1 MGSKRVAAIDIG
13 TVTCRLLVAE
23 VCDGALRELARCCE
37 IVNLGI
43 GVDKTGLLRSDAID
57 RAVSQIAEYRSIVD
71 GLALR
76 EGCEIP
82 LVAVATSACRDAS
95 NASALVDRLA
105 DLGVFVDVVDGD
117 TEARLS
123 FKGASQ
129 GFEGQSIA
137 LVDIGGGSTE
147 IVFGEA
153 GKAPMFAHS
162 FNIGCRRVTERFLSV
177 DPPVDREIA
186 EARRWIASEFKP
198 VFEEAYRLGCLPDRM
213 VAVAGTATSIVSV
226 DRRMVHYDPEQVQG
240 TVVDRATLDRVHE
253 AFASVPLEQR
263 KLIVG
268 LEPKRAGVIVAGSV
282 ILQEV
287 LAALGLDRFTVSESD
302 ILQGMILERAV
313 GE

>member
-13 TVTCRLLVAE
+13 TVTCSLLAAE

-123 FKGASQ
+123 FKGASR